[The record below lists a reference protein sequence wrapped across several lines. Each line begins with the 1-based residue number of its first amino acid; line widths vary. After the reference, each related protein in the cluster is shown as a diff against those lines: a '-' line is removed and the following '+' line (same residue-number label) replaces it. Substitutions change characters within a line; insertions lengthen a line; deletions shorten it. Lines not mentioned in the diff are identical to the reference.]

1 MLDKPVYKMWQ
12 RIQTLYLAISTIL
25 IATLLF
31 STKAVSLN
39 GDGSIAEQI
48 KYTSYLPYLVLT
60 VIVLALNVLALT
72 TYKHRIFQMR
82 TAGLSSIITLALQ
95 IWLVVDFVAT
105 HNDVVFKLTAIFPL
119 ITIILNVL
127 AMRGI
132 LADQL
137 LVESAYSLRKSRR
150 ERRRSK

>member
-1 MLDKPVYKMWQ
+1 MWQ

-39 GDGSIAEQI
+39 GDGSVAEQI